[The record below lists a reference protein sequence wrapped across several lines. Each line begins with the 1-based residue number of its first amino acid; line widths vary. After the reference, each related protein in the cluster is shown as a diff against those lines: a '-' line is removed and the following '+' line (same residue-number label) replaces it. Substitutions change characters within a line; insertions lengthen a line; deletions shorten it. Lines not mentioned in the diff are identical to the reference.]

1 MSITKDIKEIISIQN
16 YCKDIIQELY
26 KYPRPYDT
34 YLDKNQK
41 KIKKAIELGILE
53 YDSFDDELSLSIDTE
68 GYYRNLL
75 GESEDTNIGII
86 GEKIKKIDTLLK
98 SYTMRVKANEGKT
111 KEVESI
117 YKLLS
122 QIPYI
127 FRANLKILTSNSIFA
142 FKNEPNFDI
151 KMANL
156 KSCREEIGELS
167 LALNHVDRFLQ
178 EENNFFNYID
188 NKKIRFAIRRIKEN
202 SIKLDRS
209 FATLHGEI
217 INFINQTIKDGD
229 FIKKIRKLKKI
240 KDNNSLDLDTNIKE
254 LVNRELLIINRIKEK
269 KNLPDD
275 RVHDYIDTI
284 EDILKSRD
292 SKISNQKEMK
302 TIEYDITKSDTTL
315 KVLYDYPKINSSF
328 LAQELDLISFL
339 KKSDIQE
346 LKLLGVFVRLLK
358 NYSSFYDFDGYIRVE
373 DREFLKIYSKNRK
386 IEC

>member
-240 KDNNSLDLDTNIKE
+240 KDNNSLDLDTNIEE